1 MVSRLCLKRLN
12 KEISMYQKENFSFPN
27 LILRPKEN
35 DLLTWFFIIHDLQE
49 TPFEGGIY
57 FGKILLDQQYPLKPP
72 NFIFITPNGRFE
84 TDKKICTTFSA
95 YHQETYT
102 STWNIMSMME
112 GMISFMTDKNPDK
125 GIGSLETTDEEKC
138 RLAKNSLEWNKL
150 NDIFISTFHD
160 IDTLIT
166 QVNDTS

>member
-12 KEISMYQKENFSFPN
+12 KEIAMYQKENFSFPN
-27 LILRPKEN
+27 LILRPMEN
-35 DLLTWFFIIHDLQE
+35 DILTWFFIVHDLQE
-49 TPFEGGIY
+49 TPFDGGVY
-57 FGKILLDQQYPLKPP
+57 FGKILLNQEYPLKPP
-72 NFIFITPNGRFE
+72 NFIFLTPNGRFK
-84 TDKKICTTFSA
+84 TNTKICTTFSA

-125 GIGSLETTDEEKC
+125 GIGSIETTDEEKC
-138 RLAKNSLEWNKL
+138 RLAKISLEWNKS

-160 IDTLIT
+160 IDTLIK
-166 QVNDTS
+166 V

>member
-160 IDTLIT
+160 IDTLMT
-166 QVNDTS
+166 QVNNTS